1 MQNIPTCPWWPPKE
15 DHHQWRRRRTWGR
28 YWGGWMERCANR
40 GTAEGKGALPI
51 CSPGGAQEMI
61 TLSEQGLYFFL
72 GRSDKP
78 AALSFQKW
86 IARDAIPPSGACT
99 RCLPR
104 RASRRRSGLFYGEKG
119 TLIVAQINVEDAA
132 RGLGFTDEKNGV
144 IYVQ

>member
-1 MQNIPTCPWWPPKE
+1 MAQAK
-15 DHHQWRRRRTWGR
+15 DMGR

-51 CSPGGAQEMI
+51 CSLGGAHKMI

-86 IARDAIPPSGACT
+86 IARDAIPSLQGRYSMSAPKSLTEALMALLRRKRHPHRGA
-99 RCLPR
+99 
-104 RASRRRSGLFYGEKG
+104 A
-119 TLIVAQINVEDAA
+119 
-132 RGLGFTDEKNGV
+132 
-144 IYVQ
+144 